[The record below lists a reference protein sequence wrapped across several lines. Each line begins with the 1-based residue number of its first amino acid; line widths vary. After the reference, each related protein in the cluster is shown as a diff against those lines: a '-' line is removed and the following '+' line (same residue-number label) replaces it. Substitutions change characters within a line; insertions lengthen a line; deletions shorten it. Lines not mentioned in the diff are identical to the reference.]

1 MKKRLTAAALA
12 ALFLLSGCD
21 ALGGVISDNPPVEVS
36 DGERA
41 ALSKKL
47 KYLPLTEMLYGTET
61 TDEQLDALDAQFTA
75 KEEEYDTAIK
85 AALAERQ
92 TFCETSFLPQK
103 TVPGLSSYSPLTS
116 VFYNNSTAIG
126 INPVVLADL
135 LTEGARSSKSTAY
148 TGFAPE
154 HDYSVNAPRVYEN
167 RNDLIREALSTY
179 ISPETD
185 FSVTYYKSENLYCVN
200 FVSAEKDL
208 IVSAMYFH
216 FSDDGTLDRG
226 GMDQVIYTGR
236 ELLLNDPAHA
246 GQAALSFPDGD
257 ISRYESPCSTGNLS
271 SVIIRL
277 LGSAVSEDRMVTGAK
292 IKANESYRADAIGDS
307 DLLKGVHIVS
317 WFELEKENPTEP
329 STEEP
334 TEETTEET
342 TSEEVQEQPETEAP
356 AEQEQTEAPAETPQE
371 EIWTEAPAGADDSE
385 AGLY

>member
-12 ALFLLSGCD
+12 ALFMLSGCD

-61 TDEQLDALDAQFTA
+61 TDEQLEALDAQFTA
-75 KEEEYDTAIK
+75 KEEEYDAALK
-85 AALAERQ
+85 AALTERQ
-92 TFCETSFLPQK
+92 AFCETSFLPQK

-116 VFYNNSTAIG
+116 VFYSNSASIG

-135 LTEGARSSKSTAY
+135 LTEGSRSSKSTAY

-208 IVSAMYFH
+208 LVSAMYFH

-246 GQAALSFPDGD
+246 AQVALSFPDGD
-257 ISRYESPCSTGNLS
+257 ISRYESPCSTENLS

-277 LGSAVSEDRMVTGAK
+277 LGSAVSEERMVTGAK
-292 IKANESYRADAIGDS
+292 IKASESYRADTIGDT
-307 DLLKGVHIVS
+307 DQLKGVHIVS
-317 WFELEKENPTEP
+317 WFELEKEEP
-329 STEEP
+329 PEPQTEEP
-334 TEETTEET
+334 TEEETTEDT
-342 TSEEVQEQPETEAP
+342 QEQPETEAEAETEPEEMLQEETRAEYQP
-356 AEQEQTEAPAETPQE
+356 AEEQQTEAVYE
-371 EIWTEAPAGADDSE
+371 
-385 AGLY
+385 